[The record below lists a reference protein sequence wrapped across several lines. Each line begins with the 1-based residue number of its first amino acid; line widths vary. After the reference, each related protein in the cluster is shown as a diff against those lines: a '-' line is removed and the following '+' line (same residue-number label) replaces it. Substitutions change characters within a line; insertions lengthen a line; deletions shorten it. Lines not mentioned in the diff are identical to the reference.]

1 MTNAVVKLTTTI
13 SVISNVLKGGVG
25 TGQGRKRMK
34 LIEAIETIKEF
45 IDSCEATTSVLRT
58 EDGKELK
65 SDWGYFEQGLDEIE
79 RYANDRKRTS

>member
-1 MTNAVVKLTTTI
+1 
-13 SVISNVLKGGVG
+13 
-25 TGQGRKRMK
+25 MK